1 MRLEPV
7 PFSMLVIGV
16 AFACHSPSPS
26 SLRERAHHSAVVIEG
41 RVQSAPHNASGAEP
55 YRVDVKVLDVWPR
68 HSGGL
73 EREQLVTVREL
84 GPTSGPCARVL
95 NDHRYIFFMD
105 PTDEPLV
112 FRASYAPLE
121 ASGKDLKKDVGKIL
135 CEDCGKFGS
144 SQPINT
150 RLVYYKVSV
159 SSLSMCLAWV
169 WSCFAKISLRW
180 MPKYL
185 CCIAGRLDIQC
196 PYIYSHTLAHCK
208 CTL

>member
-1 MRLEPV
+1 MDTSAGSAAPPCYRSPFAARPSPRRAKASGMRLEPV

-26 SLRERAHHSAVVIEG
+26 SLRERARHSAVVIEG

-68 HSGGL
+68 NSGGL

-144 SQPINT
+144 SQP
-150 RLVYYKVSV
+150 K
-159 SSLSMCLAWV
+159 
-169 WSCFAKISLRW
+169 
-180 MPKYL
+180 KY
-185 CCIAGRLDIQC
+185 I
-196 PYIYSHTLAHCK
+196 
-208 CTL
+208 

>member
-26 SLRERAHHSAVVIEG
+26 SLRERARHSAVVIEG

-144 SQPINT
+144 SRPINN
-150 RLVYYKVSV
+150 R
-159 SSLSMCLAWV
+159 
-169 WSCFAKISLRW
+169 
-180 MPKYL
+180 
-185 CCIAGRLDIQC
+185 
-196 PYIYSHTLAHCK
+196 
-208 CTL
+208 

>member
-1 MRLEPV
+1 MDTSAGSAAPPCYRSPFAARPSPRRAKAGGMRLEPV

-26 SLRERAHHSAVVIEG
+26 SLRERARHSAVVIEG
-41 RVQSAPHNASGAEP
+41 RVQSAPHNASGSEP

-95 NDHRYIFFMD
+95 NDHQYIFFMD

-121 ASGKDLKKDVGKIL
+121 ASGKDLKKNVGKIL
-135 CEDCGKFGS
+135 CEDCGKF
-144 SQPINT
+144 
-150 RLVYYKVSV
+150 
-159 SSLSMCLAWV
+159 
-169 WSCFAKISLRW
+169 
-180 MPKYL
+180 
-185 CCIAGRLDIQC
+185 
-196 PYIYSHTLAHCK
+196 
-208 CTL
+208 